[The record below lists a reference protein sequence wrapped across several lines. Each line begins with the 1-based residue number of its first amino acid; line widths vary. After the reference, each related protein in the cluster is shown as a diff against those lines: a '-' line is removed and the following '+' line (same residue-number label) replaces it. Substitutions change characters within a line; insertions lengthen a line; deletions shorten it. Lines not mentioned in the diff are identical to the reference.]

1 MPTTVVTGSASGIG
15 AAVCRQLQAAGHR
28 VIGID
33 RAQADIVADL
43 SSASGRRAAV
53 NAAPSAGSSV
63 ANPAELLWTESDP
76 YG

>member
-33 RAQADIVADL
+33 RAQADIVATFP
-43 SSASGRRAAV
+43 APAGGRRR
-53 NAAPSAGSSV
+53 
-63 ANPAELLWTESDP
+63 
-76 YG
+76 